1 MCKQGY
7 EYPFEDPIDYFDG
20 QRLDAEFINLV
31 EDKANWFD
39 IYKCRLAGVG
49 GLSSSVTITL
59 LISLVCLLLRPALN
73 R

>member
-20 QRLDAEFINLV
+20 QRLDAEFISLV
-31 EDKANWFD
+31 EGKANWFD
-39 IYKCRLAGVG
+39 MYKCRLAGASQ
-49 GLSSSVTITL
+49 LSSSFSVIL
-59 LISLVCLLLRPALN
+59 LISLLFVMLRPVLH